1 MDVLEFNWEIN
12 RSRKEVNRLLSKR
25 IPNIYLKV
33 IIEMFWKL
41 QVSGFKKSV
50 TRFVFEELKLTQ
62 RSLNFKTSCC
72 NLKIRVL
79 GAEMCVA
86 FLFFDFERNYD
97 VLKSKSRCNSLSKTI
112 NFNKNQTESK
122 MENPKHSFRETKC
135 VFQFI

>member
-25 IPNIYLKV
+25 IPNI
-33 IIEMFWKL
+33 KL
-41 QVSGFKKSV
+41 LLNLQKLHVSGFKKSV

-72 NLKIRVL
+72 NLKTRVL
-79 GAEMCVA
+79 GAKMCVA
-86 FLFFDFERNYD
+86 FLIFDFERNYD

-122 MENPKHSFRETKC
+122 MENPKHSFRETKL

>member
-1 MDVLEFNWEIN
+1 MDVLELNWEIN

-33 IIEMFWKL
+33 TIEVTKTSL
-41 QVSGFKKSV
+41 SGFKQSV

-72 NLKIRVL
+72 NLKTRVL
-79 GAEMCVA
+79 GAKMCVA

-112 NFNKNQTESK
+112 NFNKNQRESK